1 MAYTRAMTET
11 AEVNKGGRPR
21 NKPTVSAEDIP
32 IVSLM
37 SKGRHPLSKATGISK
52 DDASTIQKVT
62 GMTVEEFQDTQ
73 RAKLQQVME
82 LALAQTELMLPKAS
96 ALQSATVYG
105 ILDDKHGRPK
115 AGNQTLH
122 IHLAPGDRMGAISA
136 LLGKHGER
144 VSGRGDPVSTRS
156 DSVSTGPVIDLGT
169 PEPGPLLH
177 TGDSQSPAKP
187 RK

>member
-1 MAYTRAMTET
+1 MATATEGKD
-11 AEVNKGGRPR
+11 KGGRPR
-21 NKPTVSAEDIP
+21 NKPSVPVEEIP

-37 SKGRHPLSKATGISK
+37 TKGRHPLSKATGISK

-136 LLGKHGER
+136 LLGKHVER
-144 VSGRGDPVSTRS
+144 VSGSGDPVSTRS
-156 DSVSTGPVIDLGT
+156 DSVSTGPVIDLET
-169 PEPGPLLH
+169 PEPGHLLH
-177 TGDSQSPAKP
+177 TGDSQSPTKLP
-187 RK
+187 K